1 MKMTTMKLMMMMTP
15 SEEVDEVSFD
25 PTASGRLFS
34 AVQNIIGRSDRDIQ
48 LWSQPQ
54 RQSLESLLAQ
64 RKRRRSAKV
73 VTTPARRRW
82 NRAVKLVRL
91 MVMSVRWW
99 LMWLVVRLTGLV
111 MMLVRCWWIKG
122 ISFLYAP
129 NVILLK
135 YLALSPKRFS
145 SEVTPGK
152 SSTLTRFLQNERFV
166 TGDTE
171 LQNVRAW
178 TRLGHLG
185 LFCLPCLPFCQVLP
199 FVRYSAI
206 TGTWQVDECKVICD
220 IFFMWRL
227 SVFAVCAN
235 NLSRWR

>member
-1 MKMTTMKLMMMMTP
+1 M
-15 SEEVDEVSFD
+15 
-25 PTASGRLFS
+25 
-34 AVQNIIGRSDRDIQ
+34 
-48 LWSQPQ
+48 PQ
-54 RQSLESLLAQ
+54 
-64 RKRRRSAKV
+64 
-73 VTTPARRRW
+73 
-82 NRAVKLVRL
+82 
-91 MVMSVRWW
+91 
-99 LMWLVVRLTGLV
+99 
-111 MMLVRCWWIKG
+111 
-122 ISFLYAP
+122 

-171 LQNVRAW
+171 LQNVRTWECFGSHVYLSAKFYLN
-178 TRLGHLG
+178 T
-185 LFCLPCLPFCQVLP
+185 

-235 NLSRWR
+235 NLSR

>member
-1 MKMTTMKLMMMMTP
+1 MTRMKLMMMMTL

-54 RQSLESLLAQ
+54 RQSLENLLVQ

-129 NVILLK
+129 K
-135 YLALSPKRFS
+135 CHS
-145 SEVTPGK
+145 SEVSSSLSKKVLQRGDPWEKFHLDQIPTERALRHRWHRVAERQNLNTSWSLGNVLPPMFTFLP
-152 SSTLTRFLQNERFV
+152 SST
-166 TGDTE
+166 
-171 LQNVRAW
+171 
-178 TRLGHLG
+178 
-185 LFCLPCLPFCQVLP
+185 FCQVLGHHRHMASWWVQGNFWYFLYVA
-199 FVRYSAI
+199 FVSFCSL
-206 TGTWQVDECKVICD
+206 CKWS
-220 IFFMWRL
+220 F
-227 SVFAVCAN
+227 
-235 NLSRWR
+235 